1 VTENTRLI
9 IACAVAAL
17 LAPLLIAPLLG

>member
-1 VTENTRLI
+1 VTQNTRLI
-9 IACAVAAL
+9 IVCTVAAL